1 MGVALTELLVKKE
14 TSLEQLRGKTLL
26 VDSPMWLYQFLSSIR
41 QKDGSLLTDEKGHVT
56 SHLVGLL
63 SRLTNLLKH
72 DLKLAFVFDGK
83 PPELKRKV
91 LEARKA
97 VKQQAQQKYE
107 KAAEKEDL
115 ELMRRYAS
123 MSTRLTK
130 DMIAEAKDLVRAFG
144 LPTVEAP
151 GEAEAQAAHIIRNGD
166 GYAICTN
173 DADALLFG
181 SPRIVR
187 NLNMV
192 GKRKRSSR
200 LAYDTVTPDI
210 ISLSDNLNHL
220 GLDHEQL
227 IALAMLVGTDYNPK
241 GIKGLGPKKAL
252 KLVKEHGSDFQG
264 LFSEAK
270 WEDAFDYPWETVY
283 RLFEKPDVSE
293 TYKLDWCSLD
303 QAAIEKLL
311 VDKHNF
317 SQERLNLQ
325 LKPFL
330 KEQKTKS
337 QTGLS
342 QYF

>member
-14 TSLEQLRGKTLL
+14 TSLEALHGKTLL

-41 QKDGSLLTDEKGHVT
+41 QKDGALLTDTNGHVT
-56 SHLVGLL
+56 SHLVGLF

-72 DLKLAFVFDGK
+72 DLKVAFVFDGR
-83 PPELKRKV
+83 PPELKKKV

-97 VKQQAQQKYE
+97 IKQEAQRKYE

-115 ELMRRYAS
+115 ELMKKYAS

-130 DMIAEAKDLVRAFG
+130 EMIVEAKDLVRAFG
-144 LPTVEAP
+144 LPVIEAP
-151 GEAEAQAAHIIRNGD
+151 AEAEAQAAHIIRNGD
-166 GYAICTN
+166 GYAIATN

-192 GKRKRSSR
+192 GKRKKASR

-210 ISLSDNLNHL
+210 ISLGDNLNHL

-252 KLVKEHGSDFQG
+252 KLVKEHKSDFAG
-264 LFSEAK
+264 LFAAVRWDES
-270 WEDAFDYPWETVY
+270 FDYPWETVY
-283 RLFEKPDVSE
+283 ELFRKPAVSE
-293 TYKLDWCSLD
+293 SYTLGWGSID
-303 QAAIEKLL
+303 QKALAKLL
-311 VDKHNF
+311 VDRHDF
-317 SQERLNLQ
+317 SAERFNLQ
-325 LKPFL
+325 LKPLL
-330 KEQKTKS
+330 KEEKTKS